1 MRVRLQLDCVCLQIN
16 WPTCGCVSA
25 NVFIAVCDLTRLF
38 ADRFCI
44 VLRLFDLI
52 GLTGYSARDTCRVRY
67 VAEWSNS
74 RRPRRGAICYLH
86 S

>member
-1 MRVRLQLDCVCLQIN
+1 M
-16 WPTCGCVSA
+16 SA

-74 RRPRRGAICYLH
+74 RRPRRGVMLDLH

>member
-1 MRVRLQLDCVCLQIN
+1 M
-16 WPTCGCVSA
+16 SA

-52 GLTGYSARDTCRVRY
+52 GLTGYSARIHVGFDTWLNGQILAVPGEGQF
-67 VAEWSNS
+67 V
-74 RRPRRGAICYLH
+74 ICILEH
-86 S
+86 GVQCNFIFD

>member
-1 MRVRLQLDCVCLQIN
+1 M
-16 WPTCGCVSA
+16 SA
-25 NVFIAVCDLTRLF
+25 NVFILVCDLMRQF

-67 VAEWSNS
+67 VAEWSNF
-74 RRPRRGAICYLH
+74 RRPRRGVMLDLH